1 MPRLLRAELEKADP
15 KLARA
20 FDHIYEESLRIW
32 NTELHSKFT
41 THGQAHSEQVEAN
54 LGDLTRPLQHSEKPL
69 NEHEIFVLL
78 SGACLHDVGM
88 QLIDDPDARANH
100 AEAARQM
107 ILNSFNRV
115 PSELRHI
122 TLPIE
127 DDNAREAI
135 ANVARAHWVDYA
147 LPLPP
152 NDYINGNHKG
162 RLRLLGL
169 LLAMADLLDLSS
181 VRAHYF
187 RSSHIFY
194 RLDPMSE
201 LHHVKHKLVRGF
213 GIGPPDERV
222 RGSLRFNVEWREEE
236 GDVITVNDWVIQ
248 SFNSQWRQIREALYE
263 ESGGAINWTRPW
275 TNVEFRKWQDR
286 PTKLPDHARKVLLAE
301 RAEQIRIDREAFASS
316 FREALSKKE
325 TAVFLFPAESDFDQR
340 WLSPWCA
347 AYSRAHDG
355 CHVASVDIRPMAVFD
370 VASVV
375 ARIMDEWNTELP
387 ECSDEEALLHLQK
400 FLNLHDEADFVTII
414 KTNEAADASLENLLE
429 ILMSRNSTAARVCLL
444 ITPKAKGPADIGA
457 ASIVYFDDSLLSL
470 KEVEDYLQKKHGYS
484 GPESIQFCLEMQ
496 RTLGLTAYPAS
507 VYHYIEVHCRC

>member
-20 FDHIYEESLRIW
+20 FEHIYEESLRIW
-32 NTELHSKFT
+32 NNELNSKFT
-41 THGQAHSEQVEAN
+41 THGQAHSWQVEAN
-54 LGDLTRPLQHSEKPL
+54 LDDLTRPLQQSRKPL
-69 NEHEIFVLL
+69 TEHEIFVLL

-88 QLIDDPDARANH
+88 QLIDDPNARDNH

-147 LPLPP
+147 LPLRSD
-152 NDYINGNHKG
+152 DYINGNQKG

-187 RSSHIFY
+187 RSSHRFY
-194 RLDPMSE
+194 SLEPMSE
-201 LHHVKHKLVRGF
+201 LHHAKHKLVRGF
-213 GIGPPDERV
+213 TIGPPNENV
-222 RGSLRFNVEWREEE
+222 PGSLRFNVEWREDE
-236 GDVITVNDWVIQ
+236 GDVSVVNDWVIQ
-248 SFNSQWRQIREALYE
+248 SFNSQWRQIRRALYE
-263 ESGGAINWTRPW
+263 ESGGAIDWANPW
-275 TNVEFRKWQDR
+275 TNPEFSKLQGQ
-286 PTKLPDHARKVLLAE
+286 PTRLSDHARNVLLAE
-301 RAEQIRIDREAFASS
+301 RAEQIRIDRDAFASS

-340 WLSPWCA
+340 WLSDWCA
-347 AYSRAHDG
+347 AYSRSQNG
-355 CHVASVDIRPMAVFD
+355 CY
-370 VASVV
+370 V
-375 ARIMDEWNTELP
+375 ARVDVRSMFTFEIASIVAAIMGQWNTALP
-387 ECSDEEALLHLQK
+387 ICSDEEAILHLQK
-400 FLNLHDEADFVTII
+400 FLTLHDAADFVTII
-414 KTNEAADASLENLLE
+414 KTNEAAGASLENLLE
-429 ILMSRNSTAARVCLL
+429 VLMSRNSTAARICLL

-457 ASIVYFDDSLLSL
+457 ASIIYFDDSLLSV
-470 KEVEDYLQKKHGYS
+470 KEIEDYLQKKHGYS
-484 GPESIQFCLEMQ
+484 EPESIEFCLGMQ
-496 RTLGLTAYPAS
+496 RALGLTAYPAS